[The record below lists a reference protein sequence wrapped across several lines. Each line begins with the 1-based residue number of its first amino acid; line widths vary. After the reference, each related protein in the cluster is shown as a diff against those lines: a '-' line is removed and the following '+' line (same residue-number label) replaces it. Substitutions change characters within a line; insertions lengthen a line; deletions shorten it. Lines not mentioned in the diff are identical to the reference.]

1 MNRKT
6 PLHFGPGGLAG
17 LLLGVGTVVGAAEY
31 DQKIEKEFQVNTA
44 GKLIVQADQGSIEV
58 NTDTSDKVQVRV
70 LRHVR
75 GGSQAQADELFANH
89 EVTFKQAANTVS
101 ITGKNKKDRLRFGS
115 IRQPS
120 LQVRYEISLP
130 RRFDVDLKTSGGDI
144 LLGELDGS
152 AITRTSTGS
161 TD

>member
-58 NTDTSDKVQVRV
+58 NSDTSDKVHVRV
-70 LRHVR
+70 LRHVK

-89 EVTFKQAANTVS
+89 DVTYKQAANTVS
-101 ITGKNKKDRLRFGS
+101 VTGKNKKDRLRFGS

-120 LQVRYEISLP
+120 LQVRYESSLP
-130 RRFDVDLKTSGGDI
+130 RRYDVDLK
-144 LLGELDGS
+144 
-152 AITRTSTGS
+152 
-161 TD
+161 